1 MKQQE
6 EVIEKISVE
15 LATTILKAAA
25 KYCKSS
31 VNEVR
36 GKSRRRF
43 VVEARQLVT
52 GTLKKSGW
60 GYQEIADFL
69 TYDKKGNHTNAMHWH
84 KMHKDNV
91 RMYSYYRNNYLQLQS
106 VHADNAEEFE
116 HYNGDLI
123 SVDMYNSLENRYHI
137 LKQKHEST
145 VAELSLVRQSANKLK
160 NQILKLC

>member
-1 MKQQE
+1 MKQEE
-6 EVIEKISVE
+6 EVIEKISLE
-15 LATTILKAAA
+15 LATVILKAASGYM
-25 KYCKSS
+25 KTSM
-31 VNEVR
+31 NEVR

-52 GTLKKSGW
+52 GTLKRSGW

-84 KMHKDNV
+84 KMHKDHV

-106 VHADNAEEFE
+106 VHTENIEEFE

-123 SVDMYNSLENRYHI
+123 SVEMYNSLENRYHI
-137 LKQKHEST
+137 LKQKYET
-145 VAELSLVRQSANKLK
+145 AVAEVSLVRQSANKLK
-160 NQILKLC
+160 NQISKLC